1 MTARTPQRQQLIE
14 LIGPVITAAGYDLD
28 DLSVT
33 AAGRRSL
40 IRVSVDGDHGID
52 LDAVATI
59 SRTISDV
66 LDEDTGAGASFAG
79 PYVLEVS
86 SPGVDRPLTQ
96 PRHWRRAVGRLVTV
110 AAEGQQLTGRVVSA
124 DDSLVVLD
132 LAGEHRSLPLAALG
146 AGRVQVEFSR
156 PGDPPPGDD
165 EAQAEEFDDSGDDLD
180 DDLDGDDGD
189 DPTSDDGADLDGADL
204 DGAGIGG
211 DAADAD
217 KDLIDQ
223 RNHTKEA

>member
-14 LIGPVITAAGYDLD
+14 LISPVITAAGYDLD

-59 SRTISDV
+59 SRTISEV
-66 LDEDTGAGASFAG
+66 LDDDSGSGASFAG

-96 PRHWRRAVGRLVTV
+96 PRHWRRATGRLVTV
-110 AAEGQQLTGRVVSA
+110 DVDGQPLTGRVVTA
-124 DDSLVVLD
+124 DDSAVVLEV
-132 LAGEHRSLPLAALG
+132 AGARRSLPTAGLG
-146 AGRVQVEFSR
+146 PGRVQVEFSR
-156 PGDPPPGDD
+156 PGEPELDD
-165 EAQAEEFDDSGDDLD
+165 DDADFDGDDLD
-180 DDLDGDDGD
+180 HQQNDEE
-189 DPTSDDGADLDGADL
+189 
-204 DGAGIGG
+204 
-211 DAADAD
+211 
-217 KDLIDQ
+217 
-223 RNHTKEA
+223 EA

>member
-66 LDEDTGAGASFAG
+66 LDDDSGTGVSFTG

-96 PRHWRRAVGRLVTV
+96 PRHWRRAVARLVTV
-110 AAEGQQLTGRVVSA
+110 GVEDQQLTGRVVSA
-124 DDSLVVLD
+124 DDSTVVLD
-132 LAGEHRSLPLAALG
+132 IAGARRNLPMAGLG
-146 AGRVQVEFSR
+146 PGRVQVEFSR
-156 PGDPPPGDD
+156 PGDATPG
-165 EAQAEEFDDSGDDLD
+165 EAGGEEFAGGDLDDDSDHDEDDDLD
-180 DDLDGDDGD
+180 D
-189 DPTSDDGADLDGADL
+189 SDDDEELDH
-204 DGAGIGG
+204 
-211 DAADAD
+211 
-217 KDLIDQ
+217 Q

>member
-1 MTARTPQRQQLIE
+1 MTAQRQQLIE
-14 LIGPVITAAGYDLD
+14 LIRPVITAAGYDLD
-28 DLSVT
+28 ELSVT

-66 LDEDTGAGASFAG
+66 LDDDSGTGASFAG

-96 PRHWRRAVGRLVTV
+96 PKHWRRAIGRLVTIGV
-110 AAEGQQLTGRVVSA
+110 EGRQLTGRVLSV
-124 DDSLVVLD
+124 DDSTVVLD
-132 LAGEHRSLPLAALG
+132 IAGTERSLPMAGLG
-146 AGRVQVEFSR
+146 PGRVQVEFSR
-156 PGDPPPGDD
+156 PGEAPSDAGEADGADPNDNAD
-165 EAQAEEFDDSGDDLD
+165 LEDSVDLD
-180 DDLDGDDGD
+180 DSADVDDGMNLD
-189 DPTSDDGADLDGADL
+189 DDDDGEFDEFANEELEH
-204 DGAGIGG
+204 
-211 DAADAD
+211 
-217 KDLIDQ
+217 Q

>member
-14 LIGPVITAAGYDLD
+14 LISPVITAAGYDLD

-59 SRTISDV
+59 SRTISEV
-66 LDEDTGAGASFAG
+66 LDDDGGTGASFAG

-96 PRHWRRAVGRLVTV
+96 ARHWRRAMGRLVTV
-110 AAEGQQLTGRVVSA
+110 EAEGKQLTGRIVSA
-124 DDSLVVLD
+124 DDSTVALD
-132 LAGEHRSLPLAALG
+132 IAGARRSLPMTGLG
-146 AGRVQVEFSR
+146 PGRIQVEFSR
-156 PGDPPPGDD
+156 PGDTEAADPDD
-165 EAQAEEFDDSGDDLD
+165 PDLD
-180 DDLDGDDGD
+180 DDLDPDDD
-189 DPTSDDGADLDGADL
+189 TDHRHNP
-204 DGAGIGG
+204 
-211 DAADAD
+211 
-217 KDLIDQ
+217 K
-223 RNHTKEA
+223 KEA

>member
-14 LIGPVITAAGYDLD
+14 LISPVITDAGYDLD

-59 SRTISDV
+59 SRTISEV
-66 LDEDTGAGASFAG
+66 LDDDNGSGPGFAG

-96 PRHWRRAVGRLVTV
+96 PRHWRRATGRLVSV
-110 AAEGQQLTGRVVSA
+110 DVEGRQLTGRVLSA
-124 DDSLVVLD
+124 DESTVVLD
-132 LAGEHRSLPLAALG
+132 VDGTHRSLPIAGLG
-146 AGRVQVEFSR
+146 PGRVQVEFSR
-156 PGDPPPGDD
+156 PGEPEPDDGGEPDGGDD
-165 EAQAEEFDDSGDDLD
+165 LAPEDLDDDLAPEDLD
-180 DDLDGDDGD
+180 DDLDGDDLDLDDDDGDLDDDGD
-189 DPTSDDGADLDGADL
+189 DPDHQNDD
-204 DGAGIGG
+204 
-211 DAADAD
+211 
-217 KDLIDQ
+217 
-223 RNHTKEA
+223 KEA

>member
-1 MTARTPQRQQLIE
+1 MTARTPQRHQLIE

-59 SRTISDV
+59 SRAISDV
-66 LDEDTGAGASFAG
+66 LDDDSGAGAAFAG

-96 PRHWRRAVGRLVTV
+96 PRHWRRAAGRLVSV
-110 AAEGQQLTGRVVSA
+110 AVAGEQLTGRVVSA
-124 DDSLVVLD
+124 DDTAVVLD
-132 LAGEHRSLPLAALG
+132 VAGTPRSVPMPDLG
-146 AGRVQVEFSR
+146 PGRVQVEFSR
-156 PGDPPPGDD
+156 PDGVEPDLAD
-165 EAQAEEFDDSGDDLD
+165 EADLD
-180 DDLDGDDGD
+180 DDLADE
-189 DPTSDDGADLDGADL
+189 ADLDDDLADEAEPE
-204 DGAGIGG
+204 DDSAGPGG
-211 DAADAD
+211 EEP
-217 KDLIDQ
+217 DQ
-223 RNHTKEA
+223 RQNHTKEA

>member
-59 SRTISDV
+59 SRAISDV
-66 LDEDTGAGASFAG
+66 LDDDGASFAG
-79 PYVLEVS
+79 PFVLEVS

-96 PRHWRRAVGRLVTV
+96 PRHWRRAIGRLVTV
-110 AAEGQQLTGRVVSA
+110 RVEDRELTGRVLTA
-124 DDSLVVLD
+124 DDDVVLLD
-132 LAGEHRSLPLAALG
+132 LDGVQRSLPMASLG
-146 AGRVQVEFSR
+146 PGRVQVEFSR
-156 PGDPPPGDD
+156 PGEAEPDD
-165 EAQAEEFDDSGDDLD
+165 EADEADLD
-180 DDLDGDDGD
+180 DEPDDEAD
-189 DPTSDDGADLDGADL
+189 D
-204 DGAGIGG
+204 
-211 DAADAD
+211 DAD
-217 KDLIDQ
+217 EPDHQ
-223 RNHTKEA
+223 RNHTEEA

>member
-66 LDEDTGAGASFAG
+66 LDDESGTGVGFAG

-110 AAEGQQLTGRVVSA
+110 AVEGQQLTGRILSA
-124 DDSLVVLD
+124 DDSTVVLD
-132 LAGEHRSLPLAALG
+132 IAGAPRSLPMADLG

-156 PGDPPPGDD
+156 PADAEARDADD
-165 EAQAEEFDDSGDDLD
+165 ADVDDAEVDDVNL
-180 DDLDGDDGD
+180 
-189 DPTSDDGADLDGADL
+189 DDGADLDDEF
-204 DGAGIGG
+204 D
-211 DAADAD
+211 DEPDH
-217 KDLIDQ
+217 Q
-223 RNHTKEA
+223 QNRMREA

>member
-14 LIGPVITAAGYDLD
+14 LLGPVITAAGYDLD

-52 LDAVATI
+52 LDAVADI
-59 SRTISDV
+59 SRAISEV
-66 LDEDTGAGASFAG
+66 LDNDSGGATFAG

-110 AAEGQQLTGRVVSA
+110 SVAEEQLTGRILSA
-124 DDSLVVLD
+124 DDSTVIID
-132 LAGEHRSLPLAALG
+132 IAGQQRSLPMAGLG
-146 AGRVQVEFSR
+146 PGRVQVEFSR
-156 PGDPPPGDD
+156 PGEPEP
-165 EAQAEEFDDSGDDLD
+165 AEDADSDLE
-180 DDLDGDDGD
+180 DDGD
-189 DPTSDDGADLDGADL
+189 LEGEADFED
-204 DGAGIGG
+204 
-211 DAADAD
+211 DAD
-217 KDLIDQ
+217 YST
-223 RNHTKEA
+223 NHKEEA

>member
-1 MTARTPQRQQLIE
+1 MTARTPQRQQLME

-59 SRTISDV
+59 SRTISDL
-66 LDEDTGAGASFAG
+66 LDDDSRGGASFAG

-96 PRHWRRAVGRLVTV
+96 PRHWRRATGRLVTV
-110 AAEGQQLTGRVVSA
+110 TADGQQVTGRIIST
-124 DDSLVVLD
+124 DDSTVVLD
-132 LAGEHRSLPLAALG
+132 VAGVQRSLPMAGLG
-146 AGRVQVEFSR
+146 PGRVQVEFSR
-156 PGDPPPGDD
+156 PGEADPAGEDADLGDD
-165 EAQAEEFDDSGDDLD
+165 TDGGAGFDDDEEMDHR
-180 DDLDGDDGD
+180 
-189 DPTSDDGADLDGADL
+189 
-204 DGAGIGG
+204 
-211 DAADAD
+211 
-217 KDLIDQ
+217 Q
-223 RNHTKEA
+223 NHTEEA